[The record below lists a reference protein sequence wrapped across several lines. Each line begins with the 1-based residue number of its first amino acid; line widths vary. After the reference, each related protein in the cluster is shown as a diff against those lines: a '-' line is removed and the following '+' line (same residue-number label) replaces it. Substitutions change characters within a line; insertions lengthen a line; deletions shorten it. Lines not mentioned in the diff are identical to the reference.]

1 MGSFILGITML
12 ITKALGMI
20 YRIPLTNIL
29 GGTGMGY
36 YSSAYTVFMPLYA
49 IAASGIPS
57 AMSMVVAES
66 YAFERYKNIRRIKH
80 VSLIGFS
87 FISLLA
93 SLLMIFLS
101 YPISKYISGDSKAY
115 LCVIAIAPS
124 QYTEAITRVLG
135 I

>member
-1 MGSFILGITML
+1 MGSFILGTTML
-12 ITKALGMI
+12 ITKALGLI
-20 YRIPLTNIL
+20 FRIPLTNIL

-66 YAFERYKNIRRIKH
+66 YAFERYKNIKRIKH

-87 FISLLA
+87 FLCWLR
-93 SLLMIFLS
+93 FL
-101 YPISKYISGDSKAY
+101 
-115 LCVIAIAPS
+115 
-124 QYTEAITRVLG
+124 
-135 I
+135 